1 MSIDKI
7 TSDDQLSHSKDLI
20 QENIDQL
27 KKLFP
32 EIVSEGK
39 IDFKSL
45 QQVLG
50 EEIEDEEEY
59 YRFTWAGKSQSRREA
74 HKPSTGTLRPC
85 KEESLDWDTT
95 QNLYIEGDNLE
106 VLKLLQKSYVG
117 KIKMIYIDPPYNTG
131 KDFVYKDNYKDNLK
145 NYQEVTG
152 QIDSD
157 GNKLSTNSD
166 SDGRFHSKWLN
177 MIYPRLR
184 LSRSLLKDDGVI
196 LISHDDNE
204 DHNLRK
210 IMDEIFGS
218 DNYLTTLI
226 WNKQHSQQ
234 QGVFKK
240 YHEYVTVYVK
250 KENSISNIS
259 GGEGII
265 DAGALKKISK
275 GNPESEFTFPKGVR
289 FEAKHGVVIS
299 EDFGDSEKVFVKN
312 GVLESDH
319 GFTKYPVTLS
329 AGWTQKDQMIKY
341 FNGEEVFDT
350 KGQKVIEFYFSSTG
364 KLKCKKERSKI
375 TPSSILPN
383 YGMVSDNSKYLKKL
397 LGENLFD
404 TPKPVGM
411 ITEFINWFCEDGDIV
426 LDYFLGSGTTCES
439 VFRSKHKVSFIGV
452 QLPESCS
459 NQSDTGKNA
468 LKLGFN
474 NISEIT
480 RFRIQKTVDFIKSN
494 KDESTIGDLGFKV
507 FKLDTSNIKE
517 WDGSTIDEGG
527 NQKNLSQQIRAFEEN
542 IKSDRSEEDV
552 LYEILLKYGLDLT
565 LPIEKRDIHGKMVF
579 NVGMGSLYIC
589 LGDEI
594 TSKVAEGIGE
604 WKEECDPEVCRVIFK
619 DNGFTD
625 VEKTNSVQILKRF
638 GINEIR
644 SI

>member
-1 MSIDKI
+1 MSIEKI
-7 TSDDQLSHSKDLI
+7 NQGDLLSQSADLVND
-20 QENIDQL
+20 NIDKL
-27 KKLFP
+27 KSLFP
-32 EIVSEGK
+32 EIVTEGR
-39 IDFKSL
+39 IDFKVL

-50 EEIEDEEEY
+50 EELEEEEEY
-59 YRFTWAGKSQSRREA
+59 YRFTWAGKSQARREA
-74 HKPSTGTLRPC
+74 HKPSTGTLRPA

-95 QNLYIEGDNLE
+95 QNMYIEGDNLE
-106 VLKLLQKSYVG
+106 VLKLMQKSYAG

-152 QIDSD
+152 QIDSE
-157 GNKLSTNSD
+157 GNKTSTNSD
-166 SDGRFHSKWLN
+166 SEGRYHSNWLN
-177 MIYPRLR
+177 MMYPRLR
-184 LSRSLLKDDGVI
+184 LARNLLKDDGVI

-265 DAGALKKISK
+265 DAGALKKISR

-289 FEAKHGVVIS
+289 FEAKHGFIIS
-299 EDFGDSEKVFVKN
+299 EDFGDSEKVFIKS
-312 GVLESDH
+312 GVLESNN
-319 GFTKYPVTLS
+319 GFTKHPVTMS
-329 AGWTQKDQMIKY
+329 AGWTQKDQMTKY
-341 FNGEEVFDT
+341 FDGEEVYDT

-364 KLKCKKERSKI
+364 KLKCRKERSKI
-375 TPSSILPN
+375 TPSSFLPN
-383 YGMVSDNSKYLKKL
+383 YGLVSDNSKYLKKL

-411 ITEFINWFCEDGDIV
+411 IKEFINWFCEDGDIV
-426 LDYFLGSGTTCES
+426 LDFFLGSGTSCES
-439 VFRSKHKVSFIGV
+439 VLRSKNEVSFIGV

-459 NQSDTGKNA
+459 NQTDTGKNA
-468 LKLGFN
+468 MNLGFK

-480 RFRIQKTVDFIKSN
+480 KFRIQKTIDSIKSN
-494 KDESTIGDLGFKV
+494 MDDSIIKDLGFKV
-507 FKLDTSNIKE
+507 FKLDSSNIKS
-517 WDGSTIDEGG
+517 WDGNPE
-527 NQKNLSQQIRAFEEN
+527 NLETSLFDAVGN
-542 IKSDRSEEDV
+542 IKTDRTEEDV

-565 LPIEKRDIHGKMVF
+565 LPIEEKTMEGKKVF
-579 NVGMGSLYIC
+579 NVGLGSLFIC
-589 LGDEI
+589 LSDNI
-594 TSKVAEGIGE
+594 TAKVAEGIGQ
-604 WKEECDPEVCRVIFK
+604 WKEACSPEICRVIFK

-625 VEKTNSVQILKRF
+625 VEKTNSVQTLKRY